1 MVVIKGFIGRV
12 YFLFDEN
19 WQGDIWESQVWPTPK
34 QVLDEMVD
42 QKKAVLEAMICHS
55 EMFSENTK
63 RANNVRFNNMIAE
76 LRAAMTAK
84 GVEDSFED
92 IVIKVAST
100 KVHLPHVTEYEWSRI
115 CGEDAAS

>member
-12 YFLFDEN
+12 YFLFDED

-63 RANNVRFNNMIAE
+63 RANNARFSNMIAE